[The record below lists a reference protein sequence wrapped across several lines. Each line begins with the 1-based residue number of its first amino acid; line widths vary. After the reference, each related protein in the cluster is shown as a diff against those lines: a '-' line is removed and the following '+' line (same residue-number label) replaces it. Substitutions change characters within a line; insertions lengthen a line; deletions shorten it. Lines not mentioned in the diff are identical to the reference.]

1 MTYDADV
8 IVIGAGAGGPVVAKE
23 LGEQGIKVLMLEAGP
38 WYGNKKWP
46 QANQNP
52 GAGSSSDLGDLDV
65 DLLREYFDKTEQ
77 TMLNQV
83 SGRFRWGPADRER
96 SPWFRS
102 LHSGGF
108 IWQSSGIGGTTLN
121 YFGNSPRAFSAAV
134 DNVWPIAYK
143 ELVPFYEK
151 VEATLPIK
159 LAPISTKE
167 ELFYYGAKK
176 AGWSLLNTLNPTSP
190 GYRPQ
195 PNAIFHPTPE
205 IKDSDSPLDDESEC
219 CTMRGFCFSGCHQG
233 PSIDKIAKRSTLVSY
248 VPTALSTGNVTV
260 RPNTFVTRILT
271 ENDLEDGVRAAGVKF
286 RDTWS
291 GETSH
296 IRAKAVVMAAGC
308 VESPRLWLNSGLPQN
323 PWVGKGLTTHWFDF
337 VTGIFDEKSPETI
350 LGSSDVNPHLG
361 QTSMARFDYP
371 GLGSLQAS
379 GLSPGLSAA
388 MLYST
393 SSVGYDCLRPPGQN
407 GTWDIHGRVVGEE
420 LKELMADYRRTL
432 SILIMTD
439 DEVNQQNGV
448 SLDPVLKDEHGS
460 VPYISYTPSLRDKQK
475 RDELAKIAAEILR
488 QAGARTIIRTDLP
501 PGVMLHLESTMRMGY
516 VTDTNCEALQV
527 KRLFVADNSVHY
539 NSIGGPNPTL
549 TTQALATR
557 TAEKM
562 AQKYFH

>member
-46 QANQNP
+46 LANNAP
-52 GAGSSSDLGDLDV
+52 GANSSSDPEDLDV
-65 DLLREYFDKTEQ
+65 DLLREYYDKMEQ
-77 TMLNQV
+77 NMLDQV
-83 SGRFRWGPADRER
+83 SGRIRWGPADRER

-102 LHSGGF
+102 LHSNGF
-108 IWQSSGIGGTTLN
+108 IWQSSGVGGTTQK
-121 YFGNSPRAFSAAV
+121 YFGNSPRAYSAAV
-134 DNVWPIAYK
+134 DNVWPISYK
-143 ELVPFYEK
+143 ELVPYYEK
-151 VEATLPIK
+151 VEATLPV
-159 LAPISTKE
+159 LPAPVTTKE

-176 AGWSLLNTLNPTSP
+176 AGWSLLTTLNPTGP

-205 IKDSDSPLDDESEC
+205 INNPNAPLNDEVEGC
-219 CTMRGFCFSGCHQG
+219 VLRGLCLNGCHQG
-233 PSIDKIAKRSTLVSY
+233 PSVDKVAKRSTLVSY
-248 VPTALSTGNVTV
+248 VPMALKTDNLSI

-271 ENDLEDGVRAAGVKF
+271 ENDPKEGLQAVGVEF

-291 GETSH
+291 GETNQ
-296 IRAKAVVMAAGC
+296 IRAKAVVMAGGS
-308 VESPRLWLNSGLPQN
+308 VEPPRLWLNSGLPQN
-323 PWVGKGLTTHWFDF
+323 PWVGKGLTTHWMDF
-337 VTGIFDEKSPETI
+337 VTGIFDEKTLENI
-350 LGSSDVNPHLG
+350 LGISDVNQHLG

-371 GLGSLQAS
+371 GLGSLQQS

-388 MLYST
+388 ILYSM
-393 SSVGYDCLRPPGQN
+393 SGVGYDSLRPPGQN
-407 GTWDIHGRVVGEE
+407 GSWDIHGRVVGEE

-432 SILIMTD
+432 SIMIMTD

-501 PGVMLHLESTMRMGY
+501 PGVMLHLESTMRMGS

-539 NSIGGPNPTL
+539 NSLGGPNPTL